1 MEENTYKIHPESKS
15 RSIFRRIEQWIN
27 LENVFEDGLPVKYA
41 PHVLFITVL
50 GVIYVGN
57 THYNE
62 STQRNINKIQVETED
77 LRADYTT
84 LKADYMYARL
94 QSEVAKK
101 LEVNGIVES
110 ETPPTKIMVKPE

>member
-1 MEENTYKIHPESKS
+1 MAENTYKIHPEGQS

-27 LENVFEDGLPVKYA
+27 LDKYFVDGLPVKYA
-41 PHVLFITVL
+41 PHVLFVTIL

-62 STQRNINKIQVETED
+62 STQRNISKIQVETED

-101 LEVNGIVES
+101 LKSKGILES
-110 ETPPTKIMVKPE
+110 ETPPTKIVVKPE